1 MNKLIIFFHLVQT
14 IVFFFDRNYS
24 HFSRFIINGI
34 VFEMITTFVEFMNE
48 FIKIW
53 NIKNALIMQITTT
66 EMITVDFGE
75 ANGDRK
81 NKNNLKIVK
90 RENN

>member
-1 MNKLIIFFHLVQT
+1 M
-14 IVFFFDRNYS
+14 R
-24 HFSRFIINGI
+24 
-34 VFEMITTFVEFMNE
+34 FMNE

-81 NKNNLKIVK
+81 NKNNSKIVK